1 MEKSPSINKQA
12 AKSGGNFFTRQF
24 SGSQNNNNNPGEKIW
39 FDPYTNERVWVFNPM
54 HIVHL
59 TKQSKSRFVR
69 IVEGFKNFSNKW
81 WVFLIVIYVISS
93 FNLIKI
99 IRFSHVL
106 LLLFLILYGFLGA
119 YIFMT
124 LEAPYEEAAKVSFR
138 S

>member
-12 AKSGGNFFTRQF
+12 AKGGGNFFTRQF
-24 SGSQNNNNNPGEKIW
+24 SGSQNNNPGEKIW

-81 WVFLIVIYVISS
+81 WVFKALILKPIL
-93 FNLIKI
+93 NLKKI

-124 LEAPYEEAAKVSFR
+124 LEAPYEEAAKVCLKS
-138 S
+138 